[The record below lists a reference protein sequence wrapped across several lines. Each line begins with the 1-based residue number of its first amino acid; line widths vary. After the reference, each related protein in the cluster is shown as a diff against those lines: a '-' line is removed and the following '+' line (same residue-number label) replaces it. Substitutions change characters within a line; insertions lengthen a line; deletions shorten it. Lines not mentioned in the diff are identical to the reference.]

1 MNDVDSP
8 PPRPGVG
15 PPKYKAYGGTD
26 CSQSLKGPA
35 PLEPRGRDRLPARSS
50 AARLPPALGPN
61 DAAARGQLGPA
72 PERPSRRAGRLRP
85 PRGAPSGA
93 REPPWDHHSPLG
105 RDQRARRGNGD
116 S

>member
-1 MNDVDSP
+1 MNDVDP
-8 PPRPGVG
+8 PPPAWGGAAKVQGLRWHRLFSEPEGARTAGAPGPRQTSRPQLRG
-15 PPKYKAYGGTD
+15 PT
-26 CSQSLKGPA
+26 
-35 PLEPRGRDRLPARSS
+35 
-50 AARLPPALGPN
+50 ARLPPALGPN

-105 RDQRARRGNGD
+105 RDQ
-116 S
+116 